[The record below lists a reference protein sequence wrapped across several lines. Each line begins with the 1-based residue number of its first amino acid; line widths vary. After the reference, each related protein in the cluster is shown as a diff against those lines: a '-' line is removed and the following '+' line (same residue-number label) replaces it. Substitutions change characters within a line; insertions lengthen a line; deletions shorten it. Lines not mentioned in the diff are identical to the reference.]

1 MALYILIK
9 CNFMKYRDL
18 VFWLIA
24 DLFFAVLA
32 FCGYVVGK
40 VVCATIPQWSTY
52 LCLTCAIIC
61 LAIYLFRLWSN
72 LRLPR
77 HYYYYWHFKTRITVT
92 LIVFL
97 IYMHTTVC
105 WVFEA
110 VGCSLYTF

>member
-18 VFWLIA
+18 AFWLIA

-40 VVCATIPQWSTY
+40 VVCATITQWLTY

-61 LAIYLFRLWSN
+61 SAIYLFRLRSN
-72 LRLPR
+72 LRFPR
-77 HYYYYWHFKTRITVT
+77 HYYSYLHIKALLTVT

-105 WVFEA
+105 WVFE
-110 VGCSLYTF
+110 VIGYSLYTF